1 MLLKDKVAL
10 ITGAGSGIGRA
21 SALRFAQEGAKV
33 MVADAND
40 ALVTSANLTWY
51 AMDRNI
57 EMGIRVTGHPAAVI
71 ASHIRLLDQN
81 EILQG
86 F

>member
-1 MLLKDKVAL
+1 
-10 ITGAGSGIGRA
+10 
-21 SALRFAQEGAKV
+21 
-33 MVADAND
+33 MVADAID

-57 EMGIRVTGHPAAVI
+57 EMGVRVTGQPAAVI
-71 ASHIRLLDQN
+71 ASHIKLLDQN
-81 EILQG
+81 EILQP